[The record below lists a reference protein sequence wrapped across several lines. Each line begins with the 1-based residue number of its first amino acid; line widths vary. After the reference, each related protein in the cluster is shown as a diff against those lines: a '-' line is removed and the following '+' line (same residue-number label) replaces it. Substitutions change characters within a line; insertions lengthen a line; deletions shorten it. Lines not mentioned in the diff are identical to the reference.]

1 MQANNKIRKRFSQN
15 FLVDE
20 NIIKKI
26 LHSIDPNRTEHF
38 VEIGPGMGAL
48 TFPILSHLNSLDVI
62 EIDRDLV
69 EHLSTHKKASKLNIH
84 CMDALKFD
92 FKTLYK
98 NDQKLRLIGTLTY
111 NNSTPL
117 MFHFLDYSEI
127 MGDLH
132 IMLQKEVADRVCA
145 QPNTKTFG
153 RLSVAIQARCQIKK
167 LFEIKP
173 NSFYPRPKVTSTLIR
188 LIPNGK
194 LEDNLANQLNC
205 LLQLAFSKRRKK
217 VSNALKTLF
226 ELRDFQRLS
235 IDPEKRPENL
245 TVDDYINLS
254 RNIPD

>member
-1 MQANNKIRKRFSQN
+1 VQTNNKIRKRFSQN

-26 LHSIDPNRTEHF
+26 LYSIDPKRTERF

-48 TFPILSHLNSLDVI
+48 TFPILNHLNSLDVI

-69 EHLSTHKKASKLNIH
+69 EHLSMHKKASKLNIH

-92 FKTLYK
+92 FNTLCK
-98 NDQKLRLIGTLTY
+98 KDQKLRLIGNLPY
-111 NNSTPL
+111 NISTPL
-117 MFHFLDYSEI
+117 MFHFLDYSKI
-127 MGDLH
+127 MDDLH

-145 QPNTKTFG
+145 KPNTKTFG
-153 RLSVAIQARCQIKK
+153 RLSVAIQARCKIQK

-173 NSFYPRPKVTSTLIR
+173 NSFYPKPKVTSTLIR
-188 LIPNGK
+188 LIPNKK
-194 LEDNLANQLNC
+194 LEDSLANQLNY

-254 RNIPD
+254 KNIPD

>member
-92 FKTLYK
+92 FKTLCK
-98 NDQKLRLIGTLTY
+98 KDQKLRLIGNLPY
-111 NNSTPL
+111 NISTPL

-173 NSFYPRPKVTSTLIR
+173 NYFYQRPKVTSTLIR

>member
-1 MQANNKIRKRFSQN
+1 MQTNNKIRKRFGQN

-26 LHSIDPNRTEHF
+26 LYSIDPKETDRF

-48 TFPILSHLNSLDVI
+48 TFPILSHVNSLDVI
-62 EIDRDLV
+62 EIDRDLAKY
-69 EHLSTHKKASKLNIH
+69 LSMHEKASKVNIH

-92 FKTLYK
+92 FKALYK
-98 NDQKLRLIGTLTY
+98 NDQKLRLVGNLPY
-111 NNSTPL
+111 NISTPL
-117 MFHFLDYSEI
+117 MFYFLDYSEI

-145 QPNTKTFG
+145 KPNTKTFG
-153 RLSVAIQARCQIKK
+153 RLSVAIQARCHIQK

-173 NSFYPRPKVTSTLIR
+173 NSFYPRPKVTSTMMR

-194 LEDNLANQLNC
+194 LEDNLANQLDV
-205 LLQLAFSKRRKK
+205 LLRLAFSKRRKK

-226 ELRDFQRLS
+226 ELRDFERLN
-235 IDPEKRPENL
+235 IDPENRPENL
-245 TVDDYINLS
+245 TVEDYINLS
-254 RNIPD
+254 KSIRN

>member
-1 MQANNKIRKRFSQN
+1 MQTNNKIRKRFSQN

-26 LHSIDPNRTEHF
+26 LYSIDPKRTERF

-48 TFPILSHLNSLDVI
+48 TFPILNHLNSLDVI

-69 EHLSTHKKASKLNIH
+69 EHLSMHKKASKLNIH

-92 FKTLYK
+92 FNTLCK
-98 NDQKLRLIGTLTY
+98 KDQKLRLIGNLPY
-111 NNSTPL
+111 NISTPL
-117 MFHFLDYSEI
+117 MFHFLDYSKI
-127 MGDLH
+127 MDDLH

-145 QPNTKTFG
+145 KPNTKTFG
-153 RLSVAIQARCQIKK
+153 RLSVAIQARCKIQK

-173 NSFYPRPKVTSTLIR
+173 NSFYPKPKVTSTLIR
-188 LIPNGK
+188 LIPNKK
-194 LEDNLANQLNC
+194 LEDSLANQLNY

-254 RNIPD
+254 KNIPD

>member
-1 MQANNKIRKRFSQN
+1 MQTNNKIRKRFGQN
-15 FLVDE
+15 FLFDE

-26 LHSIDPNRTEHF
+26 LYSIDPKGTDRF

-62 EIDRDLV
+62 EIDRDLAKY
-69 EHLSTHKKASKLNIH
+69 LSMHEKSSKVKIH

-98 NDQKLRLIGTLTY
+98 NDQKLRLIGNLPY
-111 NNSTPL
+111 NISTPL

-127 MGDLH
+127 MDDLH

-145 QPNTKTFG
+145 KPNTKTFG
-153 RLSVAIQARCQIKK
+153 RLSVAIQARCHIQK

-173 NSFYPRPKVTSTLIR
+173 NSFYPRPKVTSTMIR

-194 LEDNLANQLNC
+194 LEDNLANQLNF
-205 LLQLAFSKRRKK
+205 LLRLAFSKRRKK

-226 ELRDFQRLS
+226 ELRDFERLN
-235 IDPEKRPENL
+235 IDPENRPENL
-245 TVDDYINLS
+245 TVEDYINLS
-254 RNIPD
+254 KNIRN

>member
-98 NDQKLRLIGTLTY
+98 NDQKLRLIGNLPY
-111 NNSTPL
+111 NISTPL

>member
-1 MQANNKIRKRFSQN
+1 M
-15 FLVDE
+15 
-20 NIIKKI
+20 
-26 LHSIDPNRTEHF
+26 
-38 VEIGPGMGAL
+38 
-48 TFPILSHLNSLDVI
+48 
-62 EIDRDLV
+62 
-69 EHLSTHKKASKLNIH
+69 
-84 CMDALKFD
+84 
-92 FKTLYK
+92 TLQYV
-98 NDQKLRLIGTLTY
+98 Q
-111 NNSTPL
+111 
-117 MFHFLDYSEI
+117 
-127 MGDLH
+127 
-132 IMLQKEVADRVCA
+132 
-145 QPNTKTFG
+145 
-153 RLSVAIQARCQIKK
+153 KK

-245 TVDDYINLS
+245 TVDNYINLS